1 MASKYISLMA
11 SFTSILV
18 MTRRLS
24 VESLLSV
31 LCEIFLHCRLLSLI
45 AFKPCSYS
53 VNSILVQLHCPL
65 NSMAKHMNTELV
77 SQFTEDAYAIVDQIC
92 EYSSCGIQIR
102 AGKPC
107 LHVATLNPE
116 QVGRHVC
123 AACCARYKNIKATSR
138 RLKPTSELFV
148 CLFQHLPIIRFLI
161 LI

>member
-1 MASKYISLMA
+1 
-11 SFTSILV
+11 V

-77 SQFTEDAYAIVDQIC
+77 SQITEDAYTIH
-92 EYSSCGIQIR
+92 SSCGIQIR

-107 LHVATLNPE
+107 LYVATLNPE